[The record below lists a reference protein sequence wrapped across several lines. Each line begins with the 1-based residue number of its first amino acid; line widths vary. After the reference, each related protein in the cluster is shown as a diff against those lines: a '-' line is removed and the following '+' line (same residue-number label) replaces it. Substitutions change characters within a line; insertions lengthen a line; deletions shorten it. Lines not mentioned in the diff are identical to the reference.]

1 MKPQPSDDAVY
12 YDAEVTV
19 TFNFQVLADDD
30 IMAEEI
36 ASYEWEENT
45 FLGSIDNIRAEMIDE
60 DEYEEEDDESGSED
74 E

>member
-19 TFNFQVLADDD
+19 TFTFQVLADDD
-30 IMAEEI
+30 FMAEEI

-45 FLGSIDNIRAEMIDE
+45 FRSSIDSIMVEMTEEEEYKEEEEVDE
-60 DEYEEEDDESGSED
+60 DE
-74 E
+74 

>member
-12 YDAEVTV
+12 YEAEVTV
-19 TFNFQVLADDD
+19 RFTFQVLADDD
-30 IMAEEI
+30 VMAEEI

-45 FLGSIDNIRAEMIDE
+45 YLGSIEDIMVEMIEE
-60 DEYEEEDDESGSED
+60 DEEDDEVVSED

>member
-19 TFNFQVLADDD
+19 TFTFQVLADDD
-30 IMAEEI
+30 MMADEI

-45 FLGSIDNIRAEMIDE
+45 FRGSIDNISVEASQEEEYEDEEEVDE
-60 DEYEEEDDESGSED
+60 DE
-74 E
+74 

>member
-19 TFNFQVLADDD
+19 TFTFQVLADDD
-30 IMAEEI
+30 FMAEEI

-45 FLGSIDNIRAEMIDE
+45 FRSSIDSIMVEMTEEEEYKEEEEADE
-60 DEYEEEDDESGSED
+60 DE
-74 E
+74 

>member
-1 MKPQPSDDAVY
+1 MKPQPSEDAVY
-12 YDAEVTV
+12 YDVEVTV

-45 FLGSIDNIRAEMIDE
+45 FRSSIDNIMVEAVEEEEYNDEEEVDE
-60 DEYEEEDDESGSED
+60 DE
-74 E
+74 

>member
-30 IMAEEI
+30 FMAEEI

-45 FLGSIDNIRAEMIDE
+45 FKSSIDNIMVEMI
-60 DEYEEEDDESGSED
+60 EEEYDGEE
-74 E
+74 EVEENE

>member
-1 MKPQPSDDAVY
+1 MKPQPSEDAVY

-30 IMAEEI
+30 FMAEEI

-45 FLGSIDNIRAEMIDE
+45 FKSSIDNIMVEMIEEEEYEGEEEVDE
-60 DEYEEEDDESGSED
+60 DE
-74 E
+74 

>member
-19 TFNFQVLADDD
+19 TFTFQVLADDD
-30 IMAEEI
+30 VMAEEI
-36 ASYEWEENT
+36 AAYEWEDNIYK
-45 FLGSIDNIRAEMIDE
+45 GSIDNIMVEMIEEDYEDE
-60 DEYEEEDDESGSED
+60 DEKEVDED

>member
-1 MKPQPSDDAVY
+1 MKPQPSEDAVY

-30 IMAEEI
+30 FMAEEI

-45 FLGSIDNIRAEMIDE
+45 FKSSIDNILVEMIEEEEYEGEEEVDE
-60 DEYEEEDDESGSED
+60 DE
-74 E
+74 

>member
-19 TFNFQVLADDD
+19 TFTFQVLADDD
-30 IMAEEI
+30 MMADTI

-45 FLGSIDNIRAEMIDE
+45 FRGSIDNISVEMIEEEEYEDEEEVDE
-60 DEYEEEDDESGSED
+60 DE
-74 E
+74 

>member
-30 IMAEEI
+30 FMAEEI

-45 FLGSIDNIRAEMIDE
+45 FRSSIDNIMVEMTEEEEYKEEEGEE
-60 DEYEEEDDESGSED
+60 DE
-74 E
+74 

>member
-30 IMAEEI
+30 FMAAEI
-36 ASYEWEENT
+36 ASYEWEENP
-45 FLGSIDNIRAEMIDE
+45 FKSSIDNIMVEAIEEEEYEDEEEVDE
-60 DEYEEEDDESGSED
+60 DE
-74 E
+74 